1 MYTDG
6 VIHYIIQKMLE
17 ETKMIS
23 IKKQKY
29 ILLIILL
36 AMFVF
41 VIWQNNSITTT
52 AFDYSSSKIPV
63 EFNNFTVAQI
73 SDLHNKRFGFKQSR
87 LLKKLE
93 AVSPDVIL
101 VTGDLIDRRKYNLDA
116 AMDFIEGALRIAP
129 VYYVSGNHEAWSGQ
143 YSVIKENLQEAG
155 VIVLEDAKAELT
167 RGGSSII
174 ISGVSDPD
182 FLTNSY
188 IEGTDTSSMEEV
200 LKKWSDMDEFKILIS
215 HRPELFDLYVENSMD
230 IIFAGHAHGG
240 QFRMPFIGGL
250 VAPDQGLFPK
260 YTSGSYV
267 EDNSTMYVSRGLGNS
282 IIPVRMF
289 NRPEI
294 VVVNLKAG
302 ALQE

>member
-1 MYTDG
+1 
-6 VIHYIIQKMLE
+6 
-17 ETKMIS
+17 MIS

>member
-52 AFDYSSSKIPV
+52 VSDYSSSKIPA
-63 EFNNFTVAQI
+63 EFNNFKIAQI

-155 VIVLEDAKAELT
+155 VIVLEDEKAELT

-200 LKKWSDMDEFKILIS
+200 LKKWSNMDELKILIS

>member
-200 LKKWSDMDEFKILIS
+200 LKKWSNMDELKILIS